1 MSKEDME
8 ALRMRL
14 STLDISDQYRPR
26 DEIKHVPEGPGR
38 EYLQW
43 LEEHWK

>member
-8 ALRMRL
+8 ALRRRL

-26 DEIKHVPEGPGR
+26 DEIKRVTEGPGR